1 MWSDSPR
8 QPKKS
13 ADDERS
19 YSRMLCCLQNTRW
32 VWLVWNAFLLL
43 ESIIG
48 ATQDGQFYP
57 EVVYKVQNFMILCTK
72 QFARHKHVE
81 KNV

>member
-32 VWLVWNAFLLL
+32 VWFVWDAFLLL
-43 ESIIG
+43 ESLIG
-48 ATQDGQFYP
+48 ATQDGQIYP
-57 EVVYKVQNFMILCTK
+57 EVVYKVQNFMVPCTK
-72 QFARHKHVE
+72 QLAHCRHVE